1 MLEAKQI
8 SPCHFLQ
15 GDGSIIVLD
24 DSSAASFCVILC
36 PGLVIKGV
44 ETWANN
50 TSQMTPQLLSRD
62 RHVS

>member
-15 GDGSIIVLD
+15 GDGSIIVFD
-24 DSSAASFCVILC
+24 DSSAASFCVL
-36 PGLVIKGV
+36 GWSLKIKGV

-50 TSQMTPQLLSRD
+50 TDVTPAL
-62 RHVS
+62 VT